1 MGYMRSG
8 GGGKQAQGE
17 EGGLYDG
24 EYGEREQGCRPSRGG
39 VVDVHIFYLFLLYKL
54 VSMYLMYVTIL
65 LISVA
70 QVYT

>member
-1 MGYMRSG
+1 MMGNM
-8 GGGKQAQGE
+8 GKGSKAADQAG
-17 EGGLYDG
+17 
-24 EYGEREQGCRPSRGG
+24 GG
-39 VVDVHIFYLFLLYKL
+39 VVDVHIFYLFFLYKL